1 VEKIMGLGGKI
12 MAGIA
17 LVVAAMVI
25 KRYMKKREKE
35 DKSNRSENMNS

>member
-1 VEKIMGLGGKI
+1 MGLGGKI

-17 LVVAAMVI
+17 VAVAAMVI

-35 DKSNRSENMNS
+35 DKRNRQENANL